1 MAMDQFLAEYFGN
14 TKTAFVNDTTDAP
27 DAEAEKTAQMEL
39 FCKLAADNGID
50 LDKLSE
56 DQIATLW
63 NATFDGYE
71 KTAGEDDKEDED
83 EDGDAKKEEAA
94 RELAE
99 KKEAMAKMAE
109 ATFLGKVMAHSLVAE
124 LREISK
130 EASAEAEMDPG
141 EIPEIEESKEAAMPP
156 QLAKALDK
164 GKYLAGKAKRYG
176 GDAAKRVDELVTGS
190 KAKDLKARAETAI
203 RSAREAK
210 ERGSSTQTGWQ
221 ALAKKYVPA
230 AKSEAKKVTMTRA
243 GLGAAGA
250 AAAGAG
256 AAMYAGRKKES
267 SAIDELALVA
277 AVEKAA
283 EAGWDLDQAAERVA
297 AVHTLDLLGESEKV
311 AAAIDVDSAVDVR
324 ALEYLEAAGYP
335 VTWES

>member
-63 NATFDGYE
+63 NATFDGSE

-83 EDGDAKKEEAA
+83 DKDDKKEEAA
-94 RELAE
+94 KELAE

-141 EIPEIEESKEAAMPP
+141 EIPEVDDAKEAGVRGAV
-156 QLAKALDK
+156 
-164 GKYLAGKAKRYG
+164 GKAIGFLKNQGRRAVDDVKLVKDMHGKMRRFAKTEELARHVGKGDDVARLQKAYDNAKRIRNA
-176 GDAAKRVDELVTGS
+176 AAKRT
-190 KAKDLKARAETAI
+190 AARV
-203 RSAREAK
+203 
-210 ERGSSTQTGWQ
+210 G
-221 ALAKKYVPA
+221 
-230 AKSEAKKVTMTRA
+230 A
-243 GLGAAGA
+243 GLAAVGAGGGA
-250 AAAGAG
+250 AA
-256 AAMYAGRKKES
+256 YAGRKKES

-283 EAGWDLDQAAERVA
+283 EAGWDPDQAAEKVA

-311 AAAIDVDSAVDVR
+311 AAAVDVDSAINVR